1 MKPGLVECVCG
12 FKGSDLGIIARLD
25 PTYWHLCLTL
35 AFSFSFFLFSAV
47 VVNFSLVNSIP
58 VHYLRDQ
65 QTPLFSNFLIKNES
79 RGTIHTFKNYFATMF
94 SVFNKISYI
103 QTDPYLKL
111 VKENLGMYIWSCH
124 NLHVTLRK

>member
-1 MKPGLVECVCG
+1 M
-12 FKGSDLGIIARLD
+12 
-25 PTYWHLCLTL
+25 
-35 AFSFSFFLFSAV
+35 
-47 VVNFSLVNSIP
+47 
-58 VHYLRDQ
+58 HYLRDQ